1 MNIITQLTN
10 YRLLIIITL
19 LAYVFSNAK
28 KISFLDKL
36 KTKSPEQYINYLKS
50 ISIVSQVEFKFVQNA
65 SLDKSIMKLYFNKKV
80 DVSNKNKFQ
89 LYEISKKNVINVEW
103 ILDNKRD
110 LFNKVFS
117 KIHSQGSLK
126 IRIIFFVV
134 VK

>member
-1 MNIITQLTN
+1 MNIIAQLTN

-50 ISIVSQVEFKFVQNA
+50 TSIFSQVDFKFVQKT
-65 SLDKSIMKLYFNKKV
+65 SFDKPIMKLSYNSKV
-80 DVSNKNKFQ
+80 DVSNKNKYV
-89 LYEISKKNVINVEW
+89 LYEISKKNVLNIEW
-103 ILDNKRD
+103 ILYFKRD

-117 KIHSQGSLK
+117 KIHSQGNK
-126 IRIIFFVV
+126 N
-134 VK
+134 K